1 MDFENKE
8 QVEKLLKNC
17 IKNDPKSQ
25 KILYEKFYG
34 KMLAVSYR
42 YATDYDEAQEI
53 TQEGFIKV
61 FSKLNGFKNIGSLEG
76 WIRRII
82 VNNALDFIRTKK
94 KLVFENNEGTLLV
107 NIKDETTNLFDDKF
121 ASKIKAELILELM
134 QKLSPAYKTVFNLYV
149 LEDYTHKEIANILGI
164 SIGTSKSNYFKA
176 KAKLIELFNENKHKL
191 DE

>member
-1 MDFENKE
+1 
-8 QVEKLLKNC
+8 
-17 IKNDPKSQ
+17 
-25 KILYEKFYG
+25 
-34 KMLAVSYR
+34 MLAVSYR